1 VRPGRRR
8 RAFAI
13 RGCDN
18 LAMKMMWRWRCKS
31 EVPMLDDEEFQSITS
46 LRYKGEGE
54 ILRERMFSAL
64 LREYERVTGFHETN
78 PNAIYHHKLSLWP
91 CLLQV
96 RETFA
101 HAQCESMRI
110 VHASC

>member
-1 VRPGRRR
+1 
-8 RAFAI
+8 
-13 RGCDN
+13 
-18 LAMKMMWRWRCKS
+18 M
-31 EVPMLDDEEFQSITS
+31 
-46 LRYKGEGE
+46 YKGEGE

-64 LREYERVTGFHETN
+64 LRKYERVTGFHETN

-101 HAQCESMRI
+101 HAKCESMRI
-110 VHASC
+110 VHAKTELKKEGRAKTRPCANRYSRRVERLLVGAGIAAVAFTA